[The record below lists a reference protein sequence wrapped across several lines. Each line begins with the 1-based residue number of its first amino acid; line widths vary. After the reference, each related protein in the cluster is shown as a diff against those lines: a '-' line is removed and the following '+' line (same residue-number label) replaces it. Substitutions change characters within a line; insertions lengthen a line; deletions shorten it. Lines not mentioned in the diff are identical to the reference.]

1 MILISFDWLNPI
13 FDFKKNAEREKDDET
28 AREELANLGYS
39 FSASNVKH
47 ELLKLYKTEAI
58 PEKPRVVNK
67 YNVFS
72 VLKSSELALA
82 ASAVPKATVTPTL
95 LSELYLRMN
104 PAEKEEVKRI
114 TAIKQAEV
122 DEASL
127 DKLRSTFNASVTFKT
142 LRYLELLEANHALEV
157 ACLFKYKTKNSV
169 EYASLLA
176 GDKPLHM
183 NYVFYLFTVNRTLQK
198 LSFCGNEDAGPL
210 ANQVRTAKNNADITA
225 TKQQLKELLTIYANT
240 IRQI

>member
-1 MILISFDWLNPI
+1 M
-13 FDFKKNAEREKDDET
+13 
-28 AREELANLGYS
+28 
-39 FSASNVKH
+39 
-47 ELLKLYKTEAI
+47 
-58 PEKPRVVNK
+58 
-67 YNVFS
+67 
-72 VLKSSELALA
+72 
-82 ASAVPKATVTPTL
+82 
-95 LSELYLRMN
+95 YLRIN

-142 LRYLELLEANHALEV
+142 LRYLELLEANRDLEV

-198 LSFCGNEDAGPL
+198 LSFCGNEDAGP
-210 ANQVRTAKNNADITA
+210 R
-225 TKQQLKELLTIYANT
+225 
-240 IRQI
+240 